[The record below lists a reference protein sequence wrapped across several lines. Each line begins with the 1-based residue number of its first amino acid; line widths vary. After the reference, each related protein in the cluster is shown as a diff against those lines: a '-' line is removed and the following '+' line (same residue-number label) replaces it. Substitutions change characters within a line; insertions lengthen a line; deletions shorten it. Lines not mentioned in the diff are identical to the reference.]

1 MRLLSYEAR
10 YIVYAAFLCLLP
22 TAAEAQIEDSILSVD
37 SLKTDTLSTPLPLS
51 TQKTS
56 WLHGWWQQLIN
67 GHIDRTFEKPVDM
80 SWVVVPTYADDGG
93 FGVGGTASGLF
104 RLNRTDS
111 ILTPSSVSLSAN
123 ATIDQFYSLYLKSNI
138 YFDRKN
144 FLEIYA
150 DIQSRNRYFWGI
162 DYHQCDANYD
172 KEQRFRYFSSNIY
185 AEYLYQLPKHFQIG
199 SILQYNM
206 RNVMKIDYLRDAL
219 KRDYLQG
226 QDDHYGYLALGA
238 VAQYDT
244 RDHIITPTRGISI
257 MLQQMLHRRLVGNGP
272 DYAWNTIFNFRAF
285 APLWKGGVLA
295 YDFYANGFDRN
306 VPWPIR
312 QEISADY
319 ARMRG
324 YYIGRFFDNNQMN
337 TTLEL
342 RQKIWKRFGLT
353 IWYGCGNFF
362 NDWDDYEWKRW
373 TKLPSYGLGLRF
385 EFKKNT
391 NLRLDFGN
399 SKDGP
404 TYSSAFVFD
413 IGEAF

>member
-1 MRLLSYEAR
+1 MTLHSFVAR
-10 YIVYAAFLCLLP
+10 SIISAAVFCWLP
-22 TAAEAQIEDSILSVD
+22 IAVEAQIEDSIHGVD
-37 SLKTDTLSTPLPLS
+37 TLKTDSLFQPISVSP
-51 TQKTS
+51 QHTS

-80 SWVVVPTYADDGG
+80 SWVAGPTYADDGG
-93 FGVGGTASGLF
+93 FGIGGTASGLF

-111 ILTPSSVSLSAN
+111 LLTPSNVSITAN
-123 ATIDQFYSLYLKSNI
+123 ATLDQFYSLYLKSNI

-144 FLEIYA
+144 SIEIYA

-162 DYHQCDANYD
+162 DYHQCEANYG

-185 AEYLYQLPKHFQIG
+185 AKYLYRLPKHFQIG

-206 RNVMKIDYLRDAL
+206 RNVMHIDYLHDSL
-219 KRDYLQG
+219 HSDYLQG
-226 QDDHYGYLALGA
+226 QDDHYGHIALGA

-244 RDHIITPTRGISI
+244 RDHIITPTCGIYV
-257 MLQQMLHRRLVGNGP
+257 MLQQMLHRRLIGHGP
-272 DYAWNTIFNFRAF
+272 DFAWNTIFNFRAF
-285 APLWKGGVLA
+285 QPLWKGGVFA
-295 YDFYANGFDRN
+295 YDFYANCFDRS

-312 QEISADY
+312 QEIAADY

-342 RQKIWKRFGLT
+342 RQKIWKRIGMT
-353 IWYGCGNFF
+353 AWYGCGNFF
-362 NDWDDYEWKRW
+362 NNWDDYEWKRW
-373 TKLPSYGLGLRF
+373 SKLPSFGMGLRF

-391 NLRLDFGN
+391 NIRLDFGN

-404 TYSSAFVFD
+404 TYSTAFVFD
-413 IGEAF
+413 MGEAF